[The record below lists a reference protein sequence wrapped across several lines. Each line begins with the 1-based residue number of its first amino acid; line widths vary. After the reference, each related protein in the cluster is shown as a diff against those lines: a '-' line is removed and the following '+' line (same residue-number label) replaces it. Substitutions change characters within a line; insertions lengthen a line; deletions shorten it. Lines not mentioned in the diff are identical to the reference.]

1 MNKWGWRNMNG
12 LMRMDGLVDGWMDEW
27 MRMDGLMNEWGWID
41 WWINEWGWMDGLM
54 NRGISMDRL
63 GWMND

>member
-12 LMRMDGLVDGWMDEW
+12 LMRMDGLVDGSMDEW
-27 MRMDGLMNEWGWID
+27 MRMDGLM
-41 WWINEWGWMDGLM
+41 NEWGWMDGLM